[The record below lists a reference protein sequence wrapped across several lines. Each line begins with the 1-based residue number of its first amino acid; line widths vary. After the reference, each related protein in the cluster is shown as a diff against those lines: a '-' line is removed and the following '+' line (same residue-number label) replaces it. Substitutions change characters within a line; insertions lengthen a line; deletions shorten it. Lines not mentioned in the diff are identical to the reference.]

1 MHAAHFFDFS
11 FFLLCAALF
20 CAPRLPAT
28 LRAEARRRACL
39 PACCVRLLR
48 ARAAAAALFR
58 LLLLLLVL
66 PLPLLVGA
74 AAAAS
79 IKFCV
84 QPTAAAFPLLL
95 PARGQA
101 FAGAGFSPEG
111 AAAYARKKPSW
122 YVAARFCALTLCFGA
137 YARVCA
143 LYERA
148 PFTFSIFI
156 FQAKRAQHAQH
167 AHTHTLARWLSAFP
181 CASRPLRPLYRC
193 VLPRARVRGPPLPV
207 FLVLRAF
214 PLPLSCCAAWPT
226 LRAPPPLLLLLAAAP
241 PPALCARAPTPATA
255 CAANPARFF
264 W

>member
-1 MHAAHFFDFS
+1 MDGRALVDSKNVIIIFVYLLRRRHRTFSVCARVRALYFSNTPAARHAVIACAMYFVFFS
-11 FFLLCAALF
+11 FLLCAVFFSLQ
-20 CAPRLPAT
+20 RLPAT

-156 FQAKRAQHAQH
+156 FSRRSAHNTRSTRTRTLSHAV
-167 AHTHTLARWLSAFP
+167 AVSV
-181 CASRPLRPLYRC
+181 S
-193 VLPRARVRGPPLPV
+193 VRLPLPTV
-207 FLVLRAF
+207 TFV
-214 PLPLSCCAAWPT
+214 
-226 LRAPPPLLLLLAAAP
+226 
-241 PPALCARAPTPATA
+241 
-255 CAANPARFF
+255 
-264 W
+264 

>member
-1 MHAAHFFDFS
+1 MRC
-11 FFLLCAALF
+11 LV
-20 CAPRLPAT
+20 
-28 LRAEARRRACL
+28 LRTAFACHLARRGPTPHL
-39 PACCVRLLR
+39 PACCVRRLR

-58 LLLLLLVL
+58 LLLPLLVVPLPLVL
-66 PLPLLVGA
+66 PLLPLSNSACSPQQQLFLFCFQREDRLWQARGFHQRKRLPTHAKKLVGTSPP
-74 AAAAS
+74 AS
-79 IKFCV
+79 ALSLSALA
-84 QPTAAAFPLLL
+84 PTRAC
-95 PARGQA
+95 ARCM
-101 FAGAGFSPEG
+101 SV
-111 AAAYARKKPSW
+111 RH
-122 YVAARFCALTLCFGA
+122 
-137 YARVCA
+137 
-143 LYERA
+143 
-148 PFTFSIFI
+148 FTFSIFI

-226 LRAPPPLLLLLAAAP
+226 LRAPPPLLLLLLAAAP